1 MVTISVDLPDELL
14 PLLQQ
19 SRLPGRTQDDRVRVA
34 LAIQLLQE
42 EVISAGKAAQL
53 AGESR
58 VAFEALLDDLE
69 IPAVRYDE
77 AMYEQDLAGLDAAKH
92 RAGER

>member
-1 MVTISVDLPDELL
+1 MVSVPVNLPDDLL
-14 PLLQQ
+14 ALLQQ

-34 LAIQLLQE
+34 LAIQLFQE
-42 EVISAGKAAQL
+42 RLVSVGKAAEL
-53 AGESR
+53 AGEPR
-58 VAFEALLDDLE
+58 VAFEALLAELG

-77 AMYEQDLAGLDAAKH
+77 AMYEQDLAGLDAAKR